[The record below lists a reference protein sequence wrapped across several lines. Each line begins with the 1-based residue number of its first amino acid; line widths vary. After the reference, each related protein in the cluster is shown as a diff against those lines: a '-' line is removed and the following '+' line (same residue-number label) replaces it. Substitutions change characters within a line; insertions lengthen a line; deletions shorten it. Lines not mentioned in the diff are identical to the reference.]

1 MRSAVCLLSANL
13 SQISHLGAS
22 NAETAHSTYVWNE
35 SLKFLMMSAGSI
47 PSLQQSFSS
56 LHAYWL
62 DAGAT
67 GPLPS
72 C

>member
-1 MRSAVCLLSANL
+1 MT
-13 SQISHLGAS
+13 AS
-22 NAETAHSTYVWNE
+22 
-35 SLKFLMMSAGSI
+35 SI

-72 C
+72 CFPKGCSQNNICSAGVVYFMYLVNINEVAVLL